1 MFQNPGVGN
10 VGLHNHCFEQGI
22 EIISS
27 VSSQVVQEKVFG
39 LFVEN
44 ATPADYLLVFGSGA
58 AINLNAGGVQL
69 PVVIDNPQGHETNW
83 VQPLGDHDYYW
94 YQHVDISNNLTGE
107 LYLQNV
113 SRLFIY
119 NGLKECI
126 YVHHNGHFK
135 IINRYLPVEIHCPV
149 QFSLNYCSR
158 VYLTGEENFL
168 YPYASNYH
176 YLPQLS
182 AAEYLERRIQ
192 INNNL

>member
-22 EIISS
+22 DIISS
-27 VSSQVVQEKVFG
+27 VSGQVLQEKVFG

-44 ATPADYLLVFGSGA
+44 ATAQDFLLIFGSGA

-69 PVVIDNPQGHETNW
+69 PVVIDNPQGEESNW

-107 LYLQNV
+107 LYLLNV
-113 SRLFIY
+113 SGLFIY

-126 YVHHNGHFK
+126 YVHYNGHFK
-135 IINRYLPVEIHCPV
+135 IINRYPLVEIRCPV
-149 QFSLNYCSR
+149 QFPLNYRRR
-158 VYLTGEENFL
+158 VYLTGGENVL

-182 AAEYLERRIQ
+182 TVEYLRRRTQ
-192 INNNL
+192 INSNL